1 MYTDL
6 SNEDEDRKILD
17 RIAEGIRKM
26 IDEEYIRAGLN
37 DDMQLEYSESTI
49 YDFYK
54 IINML
59 EEEFSCRIFGKVPV
73 YRTYFKKIDYLGRLV
88 KEALNE

>member
-1 MYTDL
+1 MVL
-6 SNEDEDRKILD
+6 FAAIEEEKMKKQRKVI
-17 RIAEGIRKM
+17 
-26 IDEEYIRAGLN
+26 
-37 DDMQLEYSESTI
+37 MQLEYSESTI